1 MHILNRKKYI
11 IMRKAI
17 DANLAEFIFNYL
29 ILKKHVYKKLLNDN
43 YFNNNIEV
51 PEWGTFKDHQSM
63 GSFSSYG
70 DMVMETLL
78 MLIKPKMEKILNTEL
93 IPSYSYTRL
102 YEKGAELKIHTDR
115 ISCEI
120 STTLNLGGDNWP
132 IFFKIKKEIKVELKP
147 GDMVLYLGEQIPHW
161 RKIFKGNICGQVFLH
176 YNTKQRNN
184 LAADGRPFVGLP
196 HPYRKDTDETR

>member
-1 MHILNRKKYI
+1 MISKQIKNIIPLGANAVKKVFK
-11 IMRKAI
+11 MVTMQLTQ
-17 DANLAEFIFNYL
+17 NCT
-29 ILKKHVYKKLLNDN
+29 KKITTVLFFLQ
-43 YFNNNIEV
+43 FLE
-51 PEWGTFKDHQSM
+51 
-63 GSFSSYG
+63 
-70 DMVMETLL
+70 
-78 MLIKPKMEKILNTEL
+78 
-93 IPSYSYTRL
+93 
-102 YEKGAELKIHTDR
+102 TDR

-120 STTLNLGGDNWP
+120 STTLNLGGDIWP

-196 HPYRKDTDETR
+196 YPYRKDTDGTR